1 LKRTCFEPT
10 SAATDKTA
18 RRKRDRKDTTTVATG
33 DPSLLRFKRLDRLRR
48 DQGLAIAGLK
58 LDKNGAV
65 VDIKFHSKTE
75 VARTLLATLGIK
87 EGDESAG
94 LALVELGRRLGAA
107 LARTNDKVIEHGEKP
122 APLSA
127 PRADDDRVVEIIE
140 C

>member
-1 LKRTCFEPT
+1 MRT
-10 SAATDKTA
+10 AAA
-18 RRKRDRKDTTTVATG
+18 W
-33 DPSLLRFKRLDRLRR
+33 PRLQDYC
-48 DQGLAIAGLK
+48 QILAANLCSRHGK
-58 LDKNGAV
+58 
-65 VDIKFHSKTE
+65 
-75 VARTLLATLGIK
+75 LGIK

>member
-1 LKRTCFEPT
+1 
-10 SAATDKTA
+10 
-18 RRKRDRKDTTTVATG
+18 
-33 DPSLLRFKRLDRLRR
+33 
-48 DQGLAIAGLK
+48 
-58 LDKNGAV
+58 V